1 MQGLPH
7 PVSPGTVNYL
17 LHSTPQPWT
26 LPELCSQVAQCTP
39 MTLAGY
45 ETRIAESL
53 LHEWLKAG
61 RVHRVDGGELPRYRR
76 V

>member
-7 PVSPGTVNYL
+7 PVHAGTVNYL
-17 LHSTPQPWT
+17 LCATPQPWT

-45 ETRIAESL
+45 ETR
-53 LHEWLKAG
+53 
-61 RVHRVDGGELPRYRR
+61 RFLPSRW
-76 V
+76 